1 MSETCG
7 NEIIK
12 QGEICTINAAKSYG
26 LFNEDDISSYFNS
39 NILKSD
45 SLKIDKHLS
54 NTIDEKLPYS
64 LCTLKEDIAYTNCA
78 LNNKNPW
85 LSLNE
90 INKCAIPANIELP
103 NELVYNNDKTKIL
116 KPPPV
121 YRYKSKTGYCQE
133 RWYDWF
139 TIPDYHFGNRYT
151 LVNEPEHPRN
161 ILQCLI
167 PCPIGYVP
175 RDNSNKVYAGKCISK
190 EFYEYGLYDGTFNYL
205 PISLILLLGSNYKS
219 LRQYYIFLLEDV
231 KSTILN
237 NDLILNENV
246 YNYIHDTNNT
256 NGQDPIRK
264 NIAIAKT
271 EMNKAIINLFKIP
284 FDYKNITVPDNNV
297 IKISTPII
305 TKSRIL
311 EAYNICKY
319 FHEISNDSSKVKEYK
334 EFKDSLLEI
343 NGFASKP
350 YQFKKLLLILKQACN
365 ITFNGKSDY
374 SKNYI
379 LFTLNKNKEENE
391 LGYPPIEFI
400 ISDIEKQYNN
410 EYSTPIGNKKYAN
423 PAAAAIAGK
432 DKATSARIMYNE
444 ALSANANPNKTI
456 AYSKAM
462 SAVDLI
468 TEAIN
473 ASQESITDN
482 DVSDAAGSI
491 DEVKTNI
498 IAANTSI
505 TTAKTHVD
513 STKLSIAAT
522 PPNENFITNASTAVT
537 AAEAAADTAYK
548 AVKAFNDTK
557 NPDDVSGIGG
567 TGNNKSFDD
576 IHSSDVYRT
585 KVPLLDEYKRSFIVA
600 DWLFIFIVIM
610 VCIFVIYLILVLYNI
625 FSPYLTNV
633 VNFFVLFSQNLYYCI
648 YDVIAQLYNKY
659 TPSEYLKKVAERDYE
674 NAEKKVK
681 KLSEKIAKDKNS
693 EL

>member
-256 NGQDPIRK
+256 KDQDPIRK

-334 EFKDSLLEI
+334 EFKNSLLEI

-379 LFTLNKNKEENE
+379 LYTLNKNKEDNE
-391 LGYPPIEFI
+391 VGYSPIEFI
-400 ISDIEKQYNN
+400 ITDIEKQYKD
-410 EYSTPIGNKKYAN
+410 EYSTPLGNKKFAN

-444 ALSANANPNKTI
+444 ALSANTNPNKTI
-456 AYSKAM
+456 AFSKAM
-462 SAVDLI
+462 SVADLVLD
-468 TEAIN
+468 AIN
-473 ASQESITDN
+473 ASQESITNN
-482 DVSDAAGSI
+482 DVS
-491 DEVKTNI
+491 E
-498 IAANTSI
+498 AANTILIVETNIDDATKSI
-505 TTAKTHVD
+505 KIAKTNAD
-513 STKLSIAAT
+513 STKLSIANNT
-522 PPNENFITNASTAVT
+522 DFITKAELAVT
-537 AAEAAADTAYK
+537 NAEIAANTAYN
-548 AVKAFNDTK
+548 AVSEFNKSK
-557 NPDDVSGIGG
+557 NPEDVSGTDAG
-567 TGNNKSFDD
+567 GNNITIND
-576 IHSSDVYRT
+576 IHSTDIYRT
-585 KVPLLDEYKRSFIVA
+585 KVPLLDEYKRSFVVA

-633 VNFFVLFSQNLYYCI
+633 LNFIVLFSQNLYYCI
-648 YDVIAQLYNKY
+648 YDVVAQLYNKY

>member
-256 NGQDPIRK
+256 KDQDPIRK

-334 EFKDSLLEI
+334 EFKNSLLEI

-379 LFTLNKNKEENE
+379 LYTLNKNKEDNE
-391 LGYPPIEFI
+391 VGYSPIEFI
-400 ISDIEKQYNN
+400 ITDIEKQYKD
-410 EYSTPIGNKKYAN
+410 EYSTPLGNKKFAN

-444 ALSANANPNKTI
+444 ALSANTNPNKTI
-456 AYSKAM
+456 AFSKAM
-462 SAVDLI
+462 SVADLVLD
-468 TEAIN
+468 AIN
-473 ASQESITDN
+473 ASQESITNN
-482 DVSDAAGSI
+482 DVS
-491 DEVKTNI
+491 E
-498 IAANTSI
+498 AANTILIVEKNIDDATKSI
-505 TTAKTHVD
+505 KIAKTNAD
-513 STKLSIAAT
+513 STKLSIANNT
-522 PPNENFITNASTAVT
+522 DFITKAELAVT
-537 AAEAAADTAYK
+537 NAEIAANTAYN
-548 AVKAFNDTK
+548 AVSEFNKSK
-557 NPDDVSGIGG
+557 NPEDVSGTDAG
-567 TGNNKSFDD
+567 GNNITIND
-576 IHSSDVYRT
+576 IHSTDIYRT
-585 KVPLLDEYKRSFIVA
+585 KVPLLDEYKRSFVVA

-633 VNFFVLFSQNLYYCI
+633 LNFIVLFSQNLYYCI
-648 YDVIAQLYNKY
+648 YDVVAQLYNKY